1 MVERGNLYTKG
12 RDFIVKNQKPSAP
25 IPNAVQEI
33 LNSIHAAKDDP
44 EGSYTGVPAIPNE
57 MPLQDADDL

>member
-1 MVERGNLYTKG
+1 MKKKKQELPK
-12 RDFIVKNQKPSAP
+12 K
-25 IPNAVQEI
+25 VQQVLDTI
-33 LNSIHAAKDDP
+33 YPVQDDP

>member
-1 MVERGNLYTKG
+1 MNEQKTNIPMPQMVQ
-12 RDFIVKNQKPSAP
+12 D
-25 IPNAVQEI
+25 I
-33 LNSIHAAKDDP
+33 LDTVHAAKDDP